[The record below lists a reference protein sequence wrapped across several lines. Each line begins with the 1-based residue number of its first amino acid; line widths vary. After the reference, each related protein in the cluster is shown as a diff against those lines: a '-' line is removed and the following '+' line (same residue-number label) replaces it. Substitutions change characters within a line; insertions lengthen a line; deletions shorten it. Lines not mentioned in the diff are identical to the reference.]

1 MATCN
6 LNASKTAG
14 VIVSEILMMSSNF
27 NGSHFLV
34 EGADDCKF
42 WRPRLISQNVN
53 LVDCEGKTNLLGS
66 AEILNGN
73 FTKIV
78 GVFDADFDRHRGI
91 VCPHNFLVHTDEN
104 DLEIMLLRSNAF
116 NTFKNEFTQAPLV
129 QSFEQGIGASVL
141 EHIENVS
148 RAFGQLRFLSCVS
161 GHNVDFDSLSP
172 YRFVSAAN
180 WLLDHAGLKAE
191 YAALANI
198 TVLALEVN
206 LTAYCP
212 PLPAWA
218 YSQGHDTVRILAQGL
233 KRTIANA
240 HMSEHDVTRIL
251 RIAYTQDMLRQAPLY
266 AWLDTF
272 QKQLPAP
279 VLAS

>member
-1 MATCN
+1 MSTCI
-6 LNASKTAG
+6 LNVSKTPG
-14 VIVSEILMMSSNF
+14 VIVNEILMMSSSF

-34 EGADDCKF
+34 EGTDDCKF

-66 AEILNGN
+66 AGLLTGN
-73 FTKIV
+73 STKVV

-91 VCPHNFLVHTDEN
+91 ACPHNFLVHTDEN

-116 NTFKNEFTQAPLV
+116 DAFKNEFTQLPLV
-129 QSFEQGIGASVL
+129 RAFEQRIGAQII

-161 GHNVDFDSLSP
+161 GHNVDFDNLSP
-172 YRFVSAAN
+172 YRFVSAAD

-198 TVLALEVN
+198 TIPVLETN
-206 LTAYCP
+206 LMACCP
-212 PLPAWA
+212 PLPLWA

-233 KRTIANA
+233 KRTIGAT

-251 RIAYTQDMLRQAPLY
+251 RIAYTQEMLRQAPLY

-279 VLAS
+279 VLA